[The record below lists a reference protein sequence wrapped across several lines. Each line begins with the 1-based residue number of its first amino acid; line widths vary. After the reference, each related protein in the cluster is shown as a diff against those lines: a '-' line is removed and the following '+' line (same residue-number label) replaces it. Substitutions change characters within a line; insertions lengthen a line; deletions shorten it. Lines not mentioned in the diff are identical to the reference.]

1 VEGGDSV
8 NVAMRKL
15 PDFFDE
21 KEISIVESGEQT
33 GMIQESFLAIANDLR
48 GQEELKNKI
57 TSAMTYPVIIMLFLI
72 LAISIVMIYVIPQ
85 LMPIIGS
92 MTSDLPF
99 TTRALIGTSNFLQSN
114 FVYIFIALAGI
125 TLIIVGFSR
134 TEYGAHIIDK
144 EKITLPITGPVYK
157 NYLIVRTMST
167 FHLLSNA

>member
-1 VEGGDSV
+1 V

-57 TSAMTYPVIIMLFLI
+57 TSAMTYPVIIILFLI
-72 LAISIVMIYVIPQ
+72 LAISVVMVYVVPQ

-92 MTSDLPF
+92 MAGDLPF
-99 TTRALIGTSNFLQSN
+99 TTRALIGTSNFLKDN
-114 FVYIFIALAGI
+114 YVFIFISFL
-125 TLIIVGFSR
+125 
-134 TEYGAHIIDK
+134 
-144 EKITLPITGPVYK
+144 
-157 NYLIVRTMST
+157 
-167 FHLLSNA
+167 

>member
-1 VEGGDSV
+1 V

-33 GMIQESFLAIANDLR
+33 GMIQESFLAIASDLR

-57 TSAMTYPVIIMLFLI
+57 VSAMTYPVIIILFLI

-85 LMPIIGS
+85 LMPIIGGMS
-92 MTSDLPF
+92 DDLPF
-99 TTRALIGTSNFLQSN
+99 TTRALIGTSSFLQDNFL
-114 FVYIFIALAGI
+114 FIFIALAGFI
-125 TLIIVGFSR
+125 LISVGFSR
-134 TEYGAHIIDK
+134 TEYGAEIIDR
-144 EKITLPITGPVYK
+144 EKIMLPITGPVYK

-167 FHLLSNA
+167 FHLLSSA